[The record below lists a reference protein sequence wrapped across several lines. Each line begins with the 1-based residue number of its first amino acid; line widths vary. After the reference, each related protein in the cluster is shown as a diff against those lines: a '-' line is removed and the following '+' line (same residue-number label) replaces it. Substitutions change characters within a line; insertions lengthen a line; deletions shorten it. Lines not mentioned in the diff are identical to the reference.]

1 MIANKF
7 YCNGTKQMSLKEYT
21 AIQCALISLLV
32 LLFSIGLS
40 YGLLYKQEGERER
53 HKDELFATDIITIVG
68 TVMIFVFAFIYW
80 KIFYDGRFLFCS
92 FKQYVVRSHATEAY
106 LMYTMMYTFGI
117 GLLMPLLKW
126 IISKEN
132 YAKGMYPYY
141 PIMFISMLLG
151 YYIYEYI
158 KLGHRFIE

>member
-1 MIANKF
+1 
-7 YCNGTKQMSLKEYT
+7 MSSKEYT
-21 AIQCALISLLV
+21 AIKWALLSLL
-32 LLFSIGLS
+32 LLNFSIGLS
-40 YGLLYKQEGERER
+40 YGLLYKQEGNRER
-53 HKDELFATDIITIVG
+53 HENELFATDIVTIVG

-80 KIFYDGRFLFCS
+80 KIFYDGRFICS
-92 FKQYVVRSHATEAY
+92 FKHYVVRSHATEAY

-141 PIMFISMLLG
+141 PIMFISMLIG